1 MIKLI
6 DLVEND
12 TVPSEEKRMQN
23 FLYRGSRDQNKEWE
37 PQRMQGRKGT
47 IEEKSRGIDDM
58 SIEQLNSEYT
68 KLNKKY
74 LKNAQLQRKFADQKD
89 WNNYDKQIEVLDLI
103 NDKMMQISSTLE
115 KKEDEAKRNKS
126 NRFAEGPL
134 TVKHPE
140 NTNSSQ
146 RYNNGYPSN
155 IVNADPN
162 IFEDESEVDKIHQ
175 ALIGREFQSLND
187 VGKMASRLRQ
197 AGYAQSE
204 IEALV
209 QNYIM

>member
-12 TVPSEEKRMQN
+12 TIPGKKKKMQN
-23 FLYRGSRDQNKEWE
+23 FLNRGTLDQNKEWQ
-37 PQRMQGRKGT
+37 PQVMHGRKGT
-47 IEEKSRGIDDM
+47 IEGK
-58 SIEQLNSEYT
+58 
-68 KLNKKY
+68 
-74 LKNAQLQRKFADQKD
+74 
-89 WNNYDKQIEVLDLI
+89 
-103 NDKMMQISSTLE
+103 
-115 KKEDEAKRNKS
+115 
-126 NRFAEGPL
+126 GPL

>member
-12 TVPSEEKRMQN
+12 TVPSEEKKMQN
-23 FLYRGSRDQNKEWE
+23 FLNRGSRDQNKEWE
-37 PQRMQGRKGT
+37 PQRMHGRKGT
-47 IEEKSRGIDDM
+47 IEGK
-58 SIEQLNSEYT
+58 
-68 KLNKKY
+68 
-74 LKNAQLQRKFADQKD
+74 
-89 WNNYDKQIEVLDLI
+89 
-103 NDKMMQISSTLE
+103 
-115 KKEDEAKRNKS
+115 
-126 NRFAEGPL
+126 GPL
-134 TVKHPE
+134 TTKHPE

-146 RYNNGYPSN
+146 RYNNGYPSD
-155 IVNADPN
+155 IANADPN

-209 QNYIM
+209 QNYII

>member
-12 TVPSEEKRMQN
+12 TVPSEKKRMQN

-37 PQRMQGRKGT
+37 PQRMHGRKGT

-68 KLNKKY
+68 KLN
-74 LKNAQLQRKFADQKD
+74 
-89 WNNYDKQIEVLDLI
+89 KQIEVLDLI

-134 TVKHPE
+134 TTKHPE

-209 QNYIM
+209 LNYKI

>member
-6 DLVEND
+6 DLIEND
-12 TVPSEEKRMQN
+12 TTPGQKKKIQN
-23 FLYRGSRDQNKEWE
+23 FLNRGSVDQNKIWE
-37 PQRMQGRKGT
+37 PQVMHGRKGT
-47 IEEKSRGIDDM
+47 IEGK
-58 SIEQLNSEYT
+58 
-68 KLNKKY
+68 
-74 LKNAQLQRKFADQKD
+74 
-89 WNNYDKQIEVLDLI
+89 
-103 NDKMMQISSTLE
+103 
-115 KKEDEAKRNKS
+115 
-126 NRFAEGPL
+126 GPL

-146 RYNNGYPSN
+146 RYNNGYPSD
-155 IVNADPN
+155 IANADPN

-187 VGKMASRLRQ
+187 VAKMASRLRQ

-209 QNYIM
+209 LNYII

>member
-6 DLVEND
+6 DLIEND

-37 PQRMQGRKGT
+37 PQVMHGRKGT
-47 IEEKSRGIDDM
+47 IEGKSRGIEDM

-68 KLNKKY
+68 KLNKLY
-74 LKNAQLQRKFADQKD
+74 LKNAQLQRKFADEKN
-89 WNNYDKQIEVLDLI
+89 WVGHDKQIDVLESINDRKMEVL
-103 NDKMMQISSTLE
+103 TVLE
-115 KKEDEAKRNKS
+115 MKEEEAKKNKS

>member
-12 TVPSEEKRMQN
+12 TVPGEKKRMQN
-23 FLYRGSRDQNKEWE
+23 FLNRGSVEQSKQWQ
-37 PQRMQGRKGT
+37 PQQMHGRKGT
-47 IEEKSRGIDDM
+47 IEGK
-58 SIEQLNSEYT
+58 
-68 KLNKKY
+68 
-74 LKNAQLQRKFADQKD
+74 
-89 WNNYDKQIEVLDLI
+89 
-103 NDKMMQISSTLE
+103 
-115 KKEDEAKRNKS
+115 
-126 NRFAEGPL
+126 GPL

-175 ALIGREFQSLND
+175 ALVGREFQSLND

-209 QNYIM
+209 LNYII

>member
-6 DLVEND
+6 DLIEND

-23 FLYRGSRDQNKEWE
+23 FLNRGSVDQNKIWE
-37 PQRMQGRKGT
+37 PQRMHGRKGT
-47 IEEKSRGIDDM
+47 IEGK
-58 SIEQLNSEYT
+58 
-68 KLNKKY
+68 
-74 LKNAQLQRKFADQKD
+74 
-89 WNNYDKQIEVLDLI
+89 
-103 NDKMMQISSTLE
+103 
-115 KKEDEAKRNKS
+115 
-126 NRFAEGPL
+126 GPL

>member
-1 MIKLI
+1 M
-6 DLVEND
+6 
-12 TVPSEEKRMQN
+12 T
-23 FLYRGSRDQNKEWE
+23 
-37 PQRMQGRKGT
+37 
-47 IEEKSRGIDDM
+47 
-58 SIEQLNSEYT
+58 IEQLNSEYI

-89 WNNYDKQIEVLDLI
+89 WNSYDNQIEVLDSI
-103 NDKMMQISSTLE
+103 NDRMMKVSSTLE
-115 KKEDEAKRNKS
+115 MKEDEAKKNKS
-126 NRFAEGPL
+126 KRFSEGPL

-155 IVNADPN
+155 IANADPN

-209 QNYIM
+209 LNYII